1 MTNLPGSLFLRRLII
16 ALWLLASWQS
26 PVAMATG
33 ADPATKA
40 PSIDALVK
48 PLRQKLRDNP
58 EDMGNWVLLAQS
70 YDYLGR
76 YEEARDAFAH
86 AEALGY
92 VASEPPPTAPAQL
105 HRGQTVDPV
114 LMRWMTEKMQQPPP
128 NAGN

>member
-1 MTNLPGSLFLRRLII
+1 MTNLPGSLFLHRLTIT
-16 ALWLLASWQS
+16 LWLLASWQS
-26 PVAMATG
+26 TVAMETG
-33 ADPATKA
+33 AGPVMKA
-40 PSIDALVK
+40 PSIDALVE

-86 AEALGY
+86 AAALGY
-92 VASEPPPTAPAQL
+92 VASESLPPAPTQL
-105 HRGQTVDPV
+105 KNRPMGDPV
-114 LMRWMTEKMQQPPP
+114 LMQWMAQKMQQPLP

>member
-1 MTNLPGSLFLRRLII
+1 MTNSQGSLFLRRLII

-26 PVAMATG
+26 TVAMATG
-33 ADPATKA
+33 ASTATKA
-40 PSIDALVK
+40 PSIDALVE

-86 AEALGY
+86 AKALGY
-92 VASEPPPTAPAQL
+92 VASAPPPPAPAL
-105 HRGQTVDPV
+105 VYRGPTTDPV
-114 LMRWMTEKMQQPPP
+114 LMRWMTEKMQQPLP
-128 NAGN
+128 NASN